1 MPLALGIL
9 AAYHLA
15 LGLFMAL
22 APGAFY
28 DALGAFPP
36 ENHHYIRDVSTF
48 YLAFGVG
55 LGLAVRR
62 PGWRVPVLTVVL
74 VEYVLHVV
82 NHAVDVGKAETD
94 AKGWA
99 ALVSLAALTAVIG
112 VVLRRAA
119 R

>member
-1 MPLALGIL
+1 MVFALGVL
-9 AAYHLA
+9 AAYHLL
-15 LGLFMAL
+15 LGLFMAV

-36 ENHHYIRDVSTF
+36 ENHHYIRDVATF
-48 YLAFGVG
+48 YLAFGVA
-55 LGLAVRR
+55 LAIAVRR
-62 PGWRVPVLTVVL
+62 PSWRVPVLALVL
-74 VEYVLHVV
+74 VEYGFHVV

-99 ALVSLAALTAVIG
+99 ALVSLAVLTGLIAVL
-112 VVLRRAA
+112 LRRAA

>member
-1 MPLALGIL
+1 MVLALAVL
-9 AAYHLA
+9 AVYHLV
-15 LGLFMAL
+15 LGLFMAV

-36 ENHHYIRDVSTF
+36 ENHHYIRDVATF
-48 YLAFGVG
+48 YLAFGVA
-55 LGLAVRR
+55 LGVAVWR
-62 PGWRVPVLTVVL
+62 PSWRVPVLALVL

-82 NHAVDVGKAETD
+82 NHAIDVGKAETD

-99 ALVSLAALTAVIG
+99 ALLSLAALTGLIG
-112 VVLRRAA
+112 LLLRRAA

>member
-1 MPLALGIL
+1 MPLVLGIL
-9 AAYHLA
+9 AAYPLA

-28 DALGAFPP
+28 DAFGAFPP
-36 ENHHYIRDVSTF
+36 ENHHYIRDVATF

-55 LGLAVRR
+55 LAVAVRR
-62 PGWRVPVLTVVL
+62 PDWRVPVLAVVL
-74 VEYVLHVV
+74 VEYGFHVV

-99 ALVSLAALTAVIG
+99 ALVSLSVLTGLIAVL
-112 VVLRRAA
+112 LRRPA